1 MLHLYLD
8 NFYFLLQSD
17 LHKTKES
24 FMFVL
29 QDFTDLA
36 VSGASFVPTV
46 TAISSSPDLQ
56 WMVQS
61 VVSSV
66 APSES
71 RVHPYSSNMT
81 FSRSKLVKTGSGN
94 KAPSSSGRRGRF
106 EQVHMVTV
114 LFLYINL
121 IITPVT
127 QNTQL
132 DGN

>member
-1 MLHLYLD
+1 M
-8 NFYFLLQSD
+8 
-17 LHKTKES
+17 
-24 FMFVL
+24 L

-81 FSRSKLVKTGSGN
+81 FSRTKMVKTVNGN
-94 KAPSSSGRRGRF
+94 KALSSSSRKGRM
-106 EQVHMVTV
+106 EQVNAVI
-114 LFLYINL
+114 LL
-121 IITPVT
+121 
-127 QNTQL
+127 
-132 DGN
+132 